1 MKQNYTSIL
10 EHILKYVS
18 DKLKIVDAGHNMSH
32 VERVLKNAKRI
43 NELERG
49 DAFLIEAGVLLH
61 DVTDEKLFD
70 KTLAEQELKVFL
82 HQIGLKDKIINCLFD
97 IINSVSFGA
106 ELDGSNPLMIE
117 QKVVRDAD
125 RLDAMGA
132 IGIARAFHYGGGIN
146 RQIFDPTIPPQRYS
160 NTQEYRKSTAPTI
173 NHFYEKLLLLKDRME
188 TPTGKSLAVQRH
200 QYMIGF
206 LNQFYDEMG
215 EEGFKAEPE

>member
-1 MKQNYTSIL
+1 MKA
-10 EHILKYVS
+10 
-18 DKLKIVDAGHNMSH
+18 VDAGHNMSH

-43 NELERG
+43 NEFERG

-70 KTLAEQELKVFL
+70 KIVAEHELEVFL
-82 HQIGLKDKIINCLFD
+82 QQIGLEDKKADLLFG
-97 IINSVSFGA
+97 IINSVSFGG
-106 ELDGSNPLMIE
+106 EFDSSNPLTLE

-132 IGIARAFHYGGGIN
+132 IGIARAFHYGGSIN
-146 RQIFDPTIPPQRYS
+146 RQIFDPTVPPQRYNS
-160 NTQEYRKSTAPTI
+160 TQEYRNSTAPTI

-200 QYMIGF
+200 QYMLGF
-206 LNQFYDEMG
+206 LNQFYDELN
-215 EEGFKAEPE
+215 EKGFSKLT